1 MRAEAKE
8 VRTTVPDPAVM
19 VDRFEHHFRRLLHRA
34 KAHAHRVVVARQPWF
49 EKDYTADEVAHFWHG
64 GIGKAWKGPVTVYYS
79 LEIVNRL
86 MGLVDA
92 RAATVAEECGVEHV
106 DLQAVVTPSL
116 RHYYDHTHFT
126 PAGAAVVA
134 EALAAVLTRGAEQL
148 VNAAHI
154 E

>member
-8 VRTTVPDPAVM
+8 VRMTVPDPAVM

-34 KAHAHRVVVARQPWF
+34 KAHADRVLVARQPWF